1 MQAAARPHTESDN
14 ANTADFAKGQSN
26 NSIMNK
32 PSDQLPFDFDLANR
46 ETASATPEEIMRYA
60 LLHAKRPMISTSFGA
75 HSAAMLHMVVE
86 QCPDIAVVWADSGYN
101 TSATYRFADKLIA
114 RLNLNITVYVPKVS
128 AAHLNARNGG
138 IPDADTDSHREFSEI
153 VKIEPFNRAFAD
165 LQPDLWLNGMRKEET
180 EFRKK
185 QSVFT
190 FDEARGVIKA
200 APLFNLSEGDVE
212 SYLKA
217 NDLPIE
223 SDYFDPTKVSP
234 NQECGLHTYVI

>member
-1 MQAAARPHTESDN
+1 MPVAAHPFVASKKVDT
-14 ANTADFAKGQSN
+14 TLFAKGNSS

-32 PSDQLPFDFDLANR
+32 PCDQPAFDLDLANNELR
-46 ETASATPEEIMRYA
+46 ASSPADIIRYA
-60 LLHAKRPMISTSFGA
+60 LQHSKRPMISTSFGA

-86 QCPDIAVVWADSGYN
+86 QCPDISVVWADSGYN
-101 TSATYRFADKLIA
+101 TSATYRFADKLIKELD
-114 RLNLNITVYVPKVS
+114 LNMQVYVPLVT

-138 IPDADTDSHREFSEI
+138 IPDADTVAHQEFSKI

-190 FDEARGVIKA
+190 FDKARNTLKA
-200 APLFNLSEGDVE
+200 APLFNLSEGEVE
-212 SYLKA
+212 AYLKTHS
-217 NDLPIE
+217 LPME
-223 SDYFDPTKVSP
+223 HDYFDPTKVAP
-234 NQECGLHTYVI
+234 NQECGLHTYMI